1 MNEIIAKI
9 VKEIEAKYIVSQ
21 ILSPDSFVNWEQ
33 ETFESIEKFFVDN
46 IRPLSLD
53 EYYQFLKD
61 HLPESTIV
69 GMFNR
74 ELFMIINERLVDYFE
89 KEIGRK

>member
-9 VKEIEAKYIVSQ
+9 VKEIEAKY
-21 ILSPDSFVNWEQ
+21 PDSFVNWEQ
-33 ETFESIEKFFVDN
+33 ETLMVCLSTYESIEKFFVDN

-69 GMFNR
+69 RMFNR

-89 KEIGRK
+89 KEIERK

>member
-9 VKEIEAKYIVSQ
+9 VKEIEAKY
-21 ILSPDSFVNWEQ
+21 PDSFVNWEQ

-89 KEIGRK
+89 KEREVRK

>member
-9 VKEIEAKYIVSQ
+9 VKEIEAKY
-21 ILSPDSFVNWEQ
+21 PDSFVNFEYDKLEWEQ